1 MKSRYVPSKSYI
13 KIERRPMEECRS
25 SEDISVNMGSLFFDK
40 LWVSPPTIRLG
51 KVNYYVKGR
60 VRIEED

>member
-1 MKSRYVPSKSYI
+1 
-13 KIERRPMEECRS
+13 MEECRS